1 MNTRP
6 AKYRTR
12 DPDPSANPIHIHQ
25 SDTNPSAHHSTRG
38 STFSSYSTN
47 THHLREG
54 SHRVIQGYI
63 PSDRVLLILLQGR
76 KQKPIRNPAA
86 IQNPIAIRVQSVNA
100 RPAKYRT
107 RTGPTTHPIVT
118 SNTTKKCSC
127 LNTFYI
133 DAISVS
139 DHTNFDKG
147 FHFPDNPLTLS
158 NLSHVRHA
166 LNQNTQPLCNP
177 QSQHNP
183 DTSARRTVR
192 QE

>member
-118 SNTTKKCSC
+118 SNTTTKMLMLKHILHRCDLCIRPHKLRQRIPLSRQSF
-127 LNTFYI
+127 N
-133 DAISVS
+133 SVQ
-139 DHTNFDKG
+139 
-147 FHFPDNPLTLS
+147 PLT
-158 NLSHVRHA
+158 R
-166 LNQNTQPLCNP
+166 QTRP
-177 QSQHNP
+177 QSEHT
-183 DTSARRTVR
+183 TSV
-192 QE
+192 